1 MPAWR
6 SVPHGRWE
14 LIFYAV
20 DNTAT
25 SSAGGQNHVY
35 RKTTG
40 IYVDGLMPK

>member
-20 DNTAT
+20 DNTAM
-25 SSAGGQNHVY
+25 SSAGEQNYVY

-40 IYVDGLMPK
+40 VHVDGLTPA